1 MGMNAGI
8 GCLLMLQSLLAS
20 GSLYQ
25 VPLLWNMEP
34 ADVIFIGG
42 GVDVP
47 EQCAFVEK
55 GIATSCKASIAFLDG
70 V

>member
-1 MGMNAGI
+1 M
-8 GCLLMLQSLLAS
+8 
-20 GSLYQ
+20 YQ

-34 ADVIFIGG
+34 SDVIFISG

-55 GIATSCKASIAFLDG
+55 GIATSCKALIAFLDG

>member
-1 MGMNAGI
+1 
-8 GCLLMLQSLLAS
+8 MLQSLLAS

-34 ADVIFIGG
+34 ADVIFISG

-55 GIATSCKASIAFLDG
+55 GLATGGEALIAFLDG

>member
-1 MGMNAGI
+1 
-8 GCLLMLQSLLAS
+8 MLQ
-20 GSLYQ
+20 GLYQ

-34 ADVIFIGG
+34 ADVIFISG

-55 GIATSCKASIAFLDG
+55 GIATGGKALIAFLDG